1 MRTKRLRTLAGL
13 LSVSGMLL
21 LVAGC
26 GWGRHSATGVVPID
40 PCEDASAR
48 TRTAPLSEPPNR
60 TGARWTIMVF
70 LNAANDLDEY
80 SELNVNQMEQAQT
93 NPNVRVVVQWK
104 RSARFAPQGS
114 WTGTRRYL
122 IQHDN
127 DPTEIRSQLLEDM
140 GQGVDMGS
148 AQTLREFIQ
157 WAQTNFPADR
167 YALVIWNHGS
177 GWRSRALVE
186 GRAVSFDDEL
196 RTSIK
201 IWELPTAIRPTS
213 DAPVL
218 DVLLFDASLMQMLEV
233 AYECRYVA
241 RYIVGSEESPPG
253 EGYPYHEILAPL
265 MNNPTMPT
273 RDWVAQIPEI
283 FVSWY
288 ATNYPGYSNIT
299 QSAVDTSKLEV
310 VANAV
315 DCLASVLLAK
325 RFEYADSLRR
335 ARQEAQNYSTYP
347 DYRDLWHVA
356 QLLKDYT
363 QDRDIAHAVNL
374 VHQSLN
380 WAIVSNRRAN
390 NSRVFH
396 SYGLSIYYP
405 DAGSY
410 LGRYA
415 NTALARATRW
425 DEWLQVAP

>member
-1 MRTKRLRTLAGL
+1 MRLMLWRVMSL
-13 LSVSGMLL
+13 LSLCVVGFVVSS
-21 LVAGC
+21 C
-26 GWGRHSATGVVPID
+26 GIGRGRSSAFILIE
-40 PCEDASAR
+40 PCEDVPAR
-48 TRTAPLSEPPNR
+48 TRAAQLEVPPAR
-60 TGARWTIMVF
+60 TGTRWTIMVF

-104 RSARFAPQGS
+104 RSRRFAPPNS

-122 IQHDN
+122 IQYDTN
-127 DPTEIRSQLLEDM
+127 PSEIRSQLLEDL
-140 GQGVDMGS
+140 GEGVDMGS
-148 AQTLREFIQ
+148 AATLREFIQ

-177 GWRSRALVE
+177 GWRARAAAE

-218 DVLLFDASLMQMLEV
+218 DALLFDASLMQMLEV

-265 MNNPTMPT
+265 MQNPAMPT
-273 RDWVAQIPEI
+273 REWVAQIPEI

-288 ATNYPGYSNIT
+288 AANYPYYTNIT

-310 VANAV
+310 VATAV

-325 RFEYADSLRR
+325 RSLYTDALRL
-335 ARQEAQNYSTYP
+335 ARQEAQSYSTYP
-347 DYRDLWHVA
+347 EYRDLWHAA
-356 QLLKDYT
+356 QLLKERTGDA
-363 QDRDIAHAVNL
+363 DIAHAVNL

-380 WAIVSNRRAN
+380 LAVVSNRRAN

-405 DAGSY
+405 HAGDY
-410 LGRYA
+410 LGRYG
-415 NTALARATRW
+415 NTAFARATRW